1 MNNVKHRKEIT
12 MKKLNT
18 TLEVNGLT
26 IEILHG
32 DGIFISDREM
42 FPDGVANLNDD
53 IPAEDAAFFD
63 LTDGCRYYTAYP
75 DKDVVE
81 AIDEVLYNQILVCV
95 KSWDNEGNFEGMDG
109 KHYQYDADPFN
120 PFLVETSG
128 AERVLDIKEAY
139 CDGRTNEV
147 VAFLVLEAK

>member
-1 MNNVKHRKEIT
+1 

-32 DGIFISDREM
+32 DGIIISNREM
-42 FPDGVANLNDD
+42 FPDGVAHLNDD
-53 IPAEDAAFFD
+53 IPAEDATFFD
-63 LTDGCRYYTAYP
+63 LTDGCRYYAAYP

-81 AIDEVLYNQILVCV
+81 AIDEVLYNQLLVRV
-95 KSWDNEGNFEGMDG
+95 KEWHFGGMTFEGMDG
-109 KHYQYDADPFN
+109 KLYQHDSDALN
-120 PFLVETSG
+120 EFLVETSG
-128 AERVLDIKEAY
+128 AERVLAVKEVY
-139 CDGRTNEV
+139 CSGRTGEV

>member
-1 MNNVKHRKEIT
+1 

-32 DGIFISDREM
+32 DGIFISDREV
-42 FPDGVANLNDD
+42 FPNGVANLNED
-53 IPAEDAAFFD
+53 ITDEDASFFD
-63 LTDGCRYYTAYP
+63 LTDGLRYYAAYP
-75 DKDVVE
+75 DNDVVE
-81 AIDEVLYNQILVCV
+81 AIDEVLYNQILVRV
-95 KSWDNEGNFEGMDG
+95 KSWDNKGNFEGMDG
-109 KHYQYDADPFN
+109 KYYRYDADPFN

-139 CDGRTNEV
+139 CDGHTDKV

>member
-1 MNNVKHRKEIT
+1 

-42 FPDGVANLNDD
+42 FPNGIANLNDD
-53 IPAEDAAFFD
+53 IPAEDASFFD
-63 LTDGCRYYTAYP
+63 LIDGCRYYAAYP
-75 DKDVVE
+75 DNDVVE
-81 AIDEVLYNQILVCV
+81 AIDEVLYNQILVRV
-95 KSWDNEGNFEGMDG
+95 KEWHFGGMTFEGMDG
-109 KHYQYDADPFN
+109 KLYQHDSDAFN
-120 PFLVETSG
+120 EFLVESSG
-128 AERVLDIKEAY
+128 AERVLDVKEVY
-139 CDGRTNEV
+139 CSGHTGEV

>member
-1 MNNVKHRKEIT
+1 

-42 FPDGVANLNDD
+42 FPDGIANLNDD
-53 IPAEDAAFFD
+53 IPAEDASFFD
-63 LTDGCRYYTAYP
+63 LTDGLRYYAVYP

-81 AIDEVLYNQILVCV
+81 AIDEALYNQILIRV
-95 KSWDNEGNFEGMDG
+95 KSWDNEGNFWGMDG
-109 KHYQYDADPFN
+109 KYYVHDGDQFN
-120 PFLVETSG
+120 EFLVETSG
-128 AERVLDIKEAY
+128 AERVLDVKEVY
-139 CDGRTNEV
+139 CSGHTGEV
-147 VAFLVLEAK
+147 IAFLVVEAK

>member
-1 MNNVKHRKEIT
+1 

-26 IEILHG
+26 IEIMHG

-53 IPAEDAAFFD
+53 IPAEDASFFD
-63 LTDGCRYYTAYP
+63 LIDGCRYYAAYP
-75 DKDVVE
+75 DNDVVE
-81 AIDEVLYNQILVCV
+81 AIDEVLYNQILVRV
-95 KSWDNEGNFEGMDG
+95 KSWDNKGMTFEGMDG
-109 KHYQYDADPFN
+109 KLYQYNANPFN

-128 AERVLDIKEAY
+128 AERVLDIKEVY
-139 CDGRTNEV
+139 CSGSTGEV

>member
-1 MNNVKHRKEIT
+1 

-26 IEILHG
+26 IEILRG
-32 DGIFISDREM
+32 DGIFVSNREM
-42 FPDGVANLNDD
+42 FPDGVAHLNDD

-81 AIDEVLYNQILVCV
+81 AIDEVLYNQILVRV
-95 KSWDNEGNFEGMDG
+95 KSWVNKGMAFEGMDG
-109 KHYQYDADPFN
+109 KLYQHNSDQFN
-120 PFLVETSG
+120 EFLIETSG
-128 AERVLDIKEAY
+128 AERVLDVKEAY
-139 CDGRTNEV
+139 CDGHTDGI

>member
-1 MNNVKHRKEIT
+1 

-32 DGIFISDREM
+32 DGIFISDRAM

-53 IPAEDAAFFD
+53 IPAEDASFFD
-63 LTDGCRYYTAYP
+63 LIDGCRYYAAYP
-75 DKDVVE
+75 DNDVVE
-81 AIDEVLYNQILVCV
+81 AIDEVLYNQILVRV
-95 KSWDNEGNFEGMDG
+95 KEWHFGGTAFEGMDG
-109 KHYQYDADPFN
+109 KLYLHDSDQFN
-120 PFLVETSG
+120 EFLVESSG
-128 AERVLDIKEAY
+128 AERVLDVKEVY
-139 CDGRTNEV
+139 CSGHTGEV

>member
-1 MNNVKHRKEIT
+1 

-42 FPDGVANLNDD
+42 FPDGIANLNDD
-53 IPAEDAAFFD
+53 IPDEDASFFD
-63 LTDGCRYYTAYP
+63 LVDGLRYYAAYP
-75 DKDVVE
+75 DTDVVE
-81 AIDEVLYNQILVCV
+81 AIDNVLYNQILVRV
-95 KSWDNEGNFEGMDG
+95 RKWGRHGDFEGMDG
-109 KHYQYDADPFN
+109 KVYQHDSDSFN
-120 PFLVETSG
+120 EFLVETSG
-128 AERVLDIKEAY
+128 AERMLDVKEVY
-139 CDGRTNEV
+139 CAGHTGEV

>member
-1 MNNVKHRKEIT
+1 

-53 IPAEDAAFFD
+53 IPAEDASFFD
-63 LTDGCRYYTAYP
+63 LTDGLRYYAVYP

-81 AIDEVLYNQILVCV
+81 AIDEALYNQILIRV
-95 KSWDNEGNFEGMDG
+95 KSWDNEGNFWGMDG
-109 KHYQYDADPFN
+109 KYYVHDGDQFN
-120 PFLVETSG
+120 EFLVETSG
-128 AERVLDIKEAY
+128 AERVLDVKEVY
-139 CDGRTNEV
+139 CSGHTGEV
-147 VAFLVLEAK
+147 VAFLVVEAK

>member
-1 MNNVKHRKEIT
+1 

-26 IEILHG
+26 VEILHG

-42 FPDGVANLNDD
+42 FPNGIANLNDD
-53 IPAEDAAFFD
+53 IPAEDASFFD
-63 LTDGCRYYTAYP
+63 LTDGLRYYAIYP

-81 AIDEVLYNQILVCV
+81 AIDEVLYNQILIRV
-95 KSWDNEGNFEGMDG
+95 KSWDSEGNFWGMDG
-109 KHYQYDADPFN
+109 KYYQHDSDQFN
-120 PFLVETSG
+120 EFLVETSG
-128 AERVLDIKEAY
+128 AERVLDVKEVY
-139 CDGRTNEV
+139 CSGHTGEV